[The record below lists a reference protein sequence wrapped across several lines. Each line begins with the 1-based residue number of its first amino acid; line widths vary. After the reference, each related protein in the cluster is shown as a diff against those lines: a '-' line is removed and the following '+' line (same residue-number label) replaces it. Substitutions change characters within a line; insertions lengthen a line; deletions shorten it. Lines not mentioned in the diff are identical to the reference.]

1 MFKFLK
7 EKLNSVVKKF
17 SSDVEEESE
26 KVEVT
31 KETEIL
37 KEESSSIKQ
46 TKQPSDKDAQRA
58 KQNEEEKQIKS
69 DEKTQEQKE
78 KTKPNI
84 SEKSKL
90 KESEKSDK
98 KEKKQGKKE
107 SETKETLEIAPE
119 EKKEKQ
125 GIFSKIFGHKKSKEE
140 IIDDKKHVI
149 DIKKEDVLSAD
160 FGVDDES
167 PKDFYDESQMHTATK
182 EIVKEFKEEDEFETS
197 EIKQYWIEDERPD
210 AKSELKNDDIESDE
224 KPREKSED
232 EISIKKET
240 QSIAESR
247 KVENAKIPDE
257 KPQEKTD
264 KTEETLEDV
273 ISLKSE
279 DEIPKEKKGFFTK
292 ITETFTK
299 INLSEDKFEE
309 LFWDLEIMLLENNV
323 AVEVIHKIK
332 QDLKV
337 ELMSSKVSRRNV
349 DEIIKDSLRRSIEE
363 ILDIKGFEL
372 DDKIKAKKPY
382 IIAVV
387 GVNGSGKTTTIAK
400 LCHMLKKNGHSV
412 VLAAADTF
420 RAAAIQQLE
429 YHATKL
435 DIKLIKHDYNSDP
448 AAVAF
453 DAIKHAQAKNL
464 DVVIIDTA
472 GRLHSN
478 DNLMNELKKLIKV
491 NKPDLKLFV
500 GESITGNDCVEQAKV
515 YDEIIGIDAIILSKA
530 DVDEKG
536 GAALSIAYVTK
547 KPVLFIGT
555 GQTYDDLKNF
565 NKKEI
570 LEGLGF

>member
-31 KETEIL
+31 KETSEIQDN
-37 KEESSSIKQ
+37 EAIE
-46 TKQPSDKDAQRA
+46 TKQP
-58 KQNEEEKQIKS
+58 KQVSQKTESTKFEEEVKEINTKS
-69 DEKTQEQKE
+69 EEKIKE
-78 KTKPNI
+78 KKEKDKPKD
-84 SEKSKL
+84 SS
-90 KESEKSDK
+90 KSDK
-98 KEKKQGKKE
+98 KEKKHSKKE
-107 SETKETLEIAPE
+107 SESSETADISTE

-140 IIDDKKHVI
+140 LIDEKKHVI
-149 DIKKEDVLSAD
+149 DIKKEEVLEAD
-160 FGVDDES
+160 IGVDDES
-167 PKDFYDESQMHTATK
+167 PKDFYDESQERTSFK
-182 EIVKEFKEEDEFETS
+182 EIAKEFKEEDEFEIS
-197 EIKQYWIEDERPD
+197 EIKQYWIEDEKSDLKSDLKDDELKSEAEMQSKIEKEIFAKEHTQVKQDKRIVEDEKTSD
-210 AKSELKNDDIESDE
+210 AKLSEKKSD
-224 KPREKSED
+224 
-232 EISIKKET
+232 KKEET
-240 QSIAESR
+240 H
-247 KVENAKIPDE
+247 
-257 KPQEKTD
+257 
-264 KTEETLEDV
+264 EEA
-273 ISLKSE
+273 IILKSE
-279 DEIPKEKKGFFTK
+279 DEAVKEKRGFFTK

-332 QDLKV
+332 QDLKA
-337 ELMSSKVSRRNV
+337 ELMSSKISRKNV
-349 DEIIKDSLRRSIEE
+349 DEIIKDSLKQSIEE
-363 ILDIKGFEL
+363 ILDIKGFNL
-372 DDKIKAKKPY
+372 DDKIKAKKPF

-400 LCHMLKKNGHSV
+400 LCYMLKKNGHSV

-429 YHATKL
+429 FHATKL

-453 DAIKHAQAKNL
+453 DAIKHAEAKNL

-565 NKKEI
+565 SKNEI
-570 LEGLGF
+570 LDGLGF